1 VALVA
6 LIILFPWLGSA
17 VLPCVRPVH
26 GRHLGRWALLPPA
39 ARFLITLSFVPS
51 VSHGRSFLFTLPWF
65 PELGVN
71 LSLWVDGLSVF
82 FARLIAGIGLL
93 ITRYPQR
100 YLDPSKRQGRCL
112 RCRCMTG
119 RSSTSGRRSTRKSP
133 SRSGMVKRRPEPAL
147 RLTEGQFHWML

>member
-17 VLPCVRPVH
+17 VLPCVRPVL

-39 ARFLITLSFVPS
+39 ASFLITLAFVPS
-51 VSHGRSFLFTLPWF
+51 VSHGRGFLFRLPWF

-82 FARLIAGIGLL
+82 FALLIAGIGLL
-93 ITRYPQR
+93 IIDYMVFPLLPRP
-100 YLDPSKRQGRCL
+100 L
-112 RCRCMTG
+112 RTA
-119 RSSTSGRRSTRKSP
+119 
-133 SRSGMVKRRPEPAL
+133 RPLHQVPLHDRTIVNGWKAIEEEIAKPH
-147 RLTEGQFHWML
+147 RDD